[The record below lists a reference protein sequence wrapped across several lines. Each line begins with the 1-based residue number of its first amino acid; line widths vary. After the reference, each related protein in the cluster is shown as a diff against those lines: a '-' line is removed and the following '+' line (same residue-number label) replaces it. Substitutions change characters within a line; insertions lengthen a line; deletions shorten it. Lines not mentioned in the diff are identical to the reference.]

1 MGELLEMNKT
11 KLNKIGKILNSLI
24 IMLGTINIIL
34 GLVSKNIGSA
44 VVCVAIVAQAIVI
57 RGLDNE

>member
-1 MGELLEMNKT
+1 MNKT

-44 VVCVAIVAQAIVI
+44 VACMAIVAQAIVI